1 MTKWSLEVILV
12 DLVMAIVINTSAM
25 TMAGDLSTFV
35 KWYPGTASAF
45 FTNVLLQLVIP
56 VPAIARTLSSPL
68 EGKPGHCVL
77 AAFVENLI
85 FVTCISFTMAIIQA
99 NGRSIVDLWLE
110 TYVQLVAIGFVTL
123 LVCQFVARRAAAAKA
138 ERPGGEGA

>member
-12 DLVMAIVINTSAM
+12 DLVMAVVINTSAM

-35 KWYPGTASAF
+35 TWYPGTASAF

-68 EGKPGHCVL
+68 EGKPGRCVL

-85 FVTCISFTMAIIQA
+85 FVTCISFTMAILQA
-99 NGRSIVDLWLE
+99 NGRSVVDLWLE
-110 TYVQLVAIGFVTL
+110 TYVQLVAIGFLTL
-123 LVCQFVARRAAAAKA
+123 LICQFVARRVAAAKA
-138 ERPGGEGA
+138 ERPGGEEA